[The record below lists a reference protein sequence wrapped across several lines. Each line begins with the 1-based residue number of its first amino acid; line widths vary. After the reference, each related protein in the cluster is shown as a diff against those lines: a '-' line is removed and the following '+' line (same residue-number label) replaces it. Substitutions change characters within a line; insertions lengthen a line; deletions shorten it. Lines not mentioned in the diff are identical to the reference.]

1 MHQIGVSL
9 IKYIKFA
16 IILDCFNGKKGQ
28 LCLSFSE
35 HFILCHGGRRKGRGG
50 KVSWKG
56 KRDRDGKENYRKL
69 MSFVLKVK

>member
-9 IKYIKFA
+9 IKYIKSA
-16 IILDCFNGKKGQ
+16 IILDCFNGEKGQ

-35 HFILCHGGRRKGRGG
+35 HFYFVPWGKRKGRGG

-56 KRDRDGKENYRKL
+56 KRGRDGKENGRKL